1 MGPPRLTS
9 SPITWAPRH
18 LCWVSPRTLTAAG
31 PHVQAPHEPCARSKT
46 SPSSSSS
53 RSRHL
58 SLLSLS
64 LSKPKPQPTNP
75 PAKPYL
81 SSTRRPS
88 APRRWAGGGRRDG
101 RLLQGVPT
109 RPPLLPSAAASASR
123 GRSNRRRSRGSASRR
138 LAPAAASALGCE
150 CPRLSVPLHRCLL
163 EEKSNRDRVD

>member
-1 MGPPRLTS
+1 MCKHLTNRVHVAKPPHRL
-9 SPITWAPRH
+9 PLR
-18 LCWVSPRTLTAAG
+18 
-31 PHVQAPHEPCARSKT
+31 ARAI
-46 SPSSSSS
+46 
-53 RSRHL
+53 
-58 SLLSLS
+58 SLFSLS
-64 LSKPKPQPTNP
+64 LSKLKPQPTNP

-101 RLLQGVPT
+101 CLLQGVPT

-150 CPRLSVPLHRCLL
+150 CPRLSVPLHRCSL
-163 EEKSNRDRVD
+163 EEKSSRDRVDWVRVCKRGLLSVSF